1 MALFDLFRK
10 TPPAADRAALV
21 AWLDSRAA
29 HLIQKGIH
37 EYSRARAGTA
47 WQMIYQEPM
56 FIEALDVARWRS
68 FPIGLQLVGE
78 MVEGA
83 LRPFAPVPVALPEA
97 VAACALAAFDRHPV
111 FAAIGADAWAAMR
124 GELHDKLVAV
134 GLHPPKP
141 VKDIAVPVGQRIFD
155 LMPMHPDIKQQDSLI
170 VRNHLRTSLLTLHV
184 EFARDFD
191 RAALAA
197 ELAPDGA

>member
-10 TPPAADRAALV
+10 APPAADRAALV

-37 EYSRARAGTA
+37 EYSRARAGTN
-47 WQMIYQEPM
+47 WQVIYQEPM
-56 FIEALDVARWRS
+56 FIAALDVARWRS

-83 LRPFAPVPVALPEA
+83 LRPFAPAPAALAPA
-97 VAACALAAFDRHPV
+97 VAACALKAFDRHPV
-111 FAAIGADAWAAMR
+111 YPAIGDAEWGAMR
-124 GELHDKLVAV
+124 AALHDALIAV

-141 VKDIAVPVGQRIFD
+141 VKDISVPFGPRIFE

-170 VRNHLRTSLLTLHV
+170 VRNHLRTSLITLHA
-184 EFARDFD
+184 EFVRDFD
-191 RAALAA
+191 CAALAA
-197 ELAPDGA
+197 ELAPAGA